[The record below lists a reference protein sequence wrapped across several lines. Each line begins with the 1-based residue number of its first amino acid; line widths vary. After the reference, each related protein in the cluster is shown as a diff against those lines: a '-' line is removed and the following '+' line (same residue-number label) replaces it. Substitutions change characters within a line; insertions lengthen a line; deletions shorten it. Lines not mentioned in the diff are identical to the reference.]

1 MKTKKGRKQPVP
13 RIKTFDPNAIPLA
26 QKLEA
31 GILGTPADAAAI
43 LNVPVGWIYTHAGEV
58 PGFRRVGKYLRFDLR
73 VLTESR
79 RDGRGAA

>member
-1 MKTKKGRKQPVP
+1 VSRKKVVRERVKV
-13 RIKTFDPNAIPLA
+13 FDPNAVPWK

-31 GILGTPADAAAI
+31 GILGTAGDAAAI

-73 VLTESR
+73 ILTESR
-79 RDGRGAA
+79 RDERGAA